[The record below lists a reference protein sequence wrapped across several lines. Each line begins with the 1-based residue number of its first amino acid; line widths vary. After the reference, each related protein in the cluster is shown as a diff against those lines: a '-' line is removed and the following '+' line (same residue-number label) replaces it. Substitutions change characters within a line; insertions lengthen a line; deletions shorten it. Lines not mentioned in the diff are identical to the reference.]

1 MELGSRGVLLDRR
14 FSGIFFSIFW
24 VFGDF
29 RDGAGCPE
37 NLGFCGRSSF
47 CHSIFFGARFG

>member
-1 MELGSRGVLLDRR
+1 MGSRGVLLDRR

-29 RDGAGCPE
+29 RDGRDVLKIWGFVE
-37 NLGFCGRSSF
+37 GRVFVTLYFSGLGLVES
-47 CHSIFFGARFG
+47 